1 VAETHGE
8 ILPSTFDK
16 EEFRRDVELSR
27 ALKPV
32 QEQIAQLSDAVNDT
46 MTALS
51 SDVMAA
57 SLEIYGAMKLSRRT
71 IPGMDVLLSDMG
83 SFFKRTR
90 HRTAEPT
97 VA

>member
-1 VAETHGE
+1 
-8 ILPSTFDK
+8 
-16 EEFRRDVELSR
+16 
-27 ALKPV
+27 
-32 QEQIAQLSDAVNDT
+32 

-71 IPGMDVLLSDMG
+71 ILGMDVLLSDMG

-90 HRTAEPT
+90 HRTAEPSIAQRQVSSLGPRFT
-97 VA
+97 TGCGLFRFPAKNDAESKRNGGET

>member
-1 VAETHGE
+1 
-8 ILPSTFDK
+8 
-16 EEFRRDVELSR
+16 
-27 ALKPV
+27 
-32 QEQIAQLSDAVNDT
+32 

-71 IPGMDVLLSDMG
+71 ILGMDVLLSDMG